1 MESHIVFKRV
11 GKYIIEMYIPDDA
24 ITTEKRNTVDKFRS
38 KFRTNKA
45 FILSIYHDTTNE
57 HIDSIINKKGIY
69 KTLFFGVN
77 ITRNIPEDF
86 EYEVG
91 KMITTPFDN
100 PDSICGN
107 GIHYFLSKEAAIG
120 FSNLGSTSAD
130 DRITKFYSNN
140 GEFIF
145 SLNNENVKRGIN
157 ISIRNEL
164 ISKYLH
170 YCNQIRL
177 DDIRLAKF
185 ECGVHLTL

>member
-1 MESHIVFKRV
+1 MESHMAYKIV
-11 GKYIIEMYIPDDA
+11 GEYIIEMYIPADA
-24 ITTEKRNTVDKFRS
+24 ITTEKRDTVDKFRS

-45 FILSIYHDTTNE
+45 FILSIYHKITNKR
-57 HIDSIINKKGIY
+57 INLIINKKGIY

-86 EYEVG
+86 VYEVG

-120 FSNLGSTSAD
+120 FSNLGSTSVD

-140 GEFIF
+140 GEFVF
-145 SLNNENVKRGIN
+145 SLNNEDVKRGIN
-157 ISIRNEL
+157 ISIRHEL

-170 YCNQIRL
+170 YCNQINL
-177 DDIRLAKF
+177 DDIRFTNL
-185 ECGVHLTL
+185 EHGVHLTL

>member
-1 MESHIVFKRV
+1 MESHMAFKRV
-11 GKYIIEMYIPDDA
+11 GEYIIEMYIPDDA
-24 ITTEKRNTVDKFRS
+24 ITTEKRDIVDKFRS

-45 FILSIYHDTTNE
+45 FILSIYHQITNKRKN
-57 HIDSIINKKGIY
+57 SIINKKGIY

-91 KMITTPFDN
+91 KMIITSFDN

-120 FSNLGSTSAD
+120 FSNLGSTSVD
-130 DRITKFYSNN
+130 DRITKFYNN
-140 GEFIF
+140 KGVFVF
-145 SLNNENVKRGIN
+145 SLNNEDVKRGIN

-164 ISKYLH
+164 IYKYLH
-170 YCNQIRL
+170 CCNQKGL
-177 DDIRLAKF
+177 DDIRFANLKH
-185 ECGVHLTL
+185 GVHLTL